1 MTGKPA
7 KHLPL
12 WVNGCRTIRTERA
25 RITTASYFGADTRW
39 YFGVI
44 TMVLTHTQMSITIR
58 CLSLTSRS
66 RCLQTATNLYG
77 SRMSKPAVC
86 HVWLPKVEL
95 LWKPF
100 LSINWGYIGIYAMF
114 SMEVSP
120 WIFAL
125 SRRCFRPSS
134 KQLLTRWNDLSL
146 IRRPYRPLAPWSK
159 GDSIWAQ
166 KAKEGLS
173 FRNVPTADGPRWAHR
188 ETGQYL
194 IRIEAQVAHLE
205 VFKSWSKYMF
215 FH

>member
-1 MTGKPA
+1 
-7 KHLPL
+7 
-12 WVNGCRTIRTERA
+12 
-25 RITTASYFGADTRW
+25 
-39 YFGVI
+39 
-44 TMVLTHTQMSITIR
+44 MSITIR
-58 CLSLTSRS
+58 CLSLTSMAREFPNQP
-66 RCLQTATNLYG
+66 CLPCLIAHSGTFMETHLYHIYIHKLG
-77 SRMSKPAVC
+77 IQ
-86 HVWLPKVEL
+86 WD
-95 LWKPF
+95 LW
-100 LSINWGYIGIYAMF
+100 IYAMF

-173 FRNVPTADGPRWAHR
+173 FGNVPTADGPRWAHR

-205 VFKSWSKYMF
+205 VLKMVKIHVLSLVVSSISR
-215 FH
+215 